1 MIILTLKGGQMSF
14 KIMSRIAVLSVL
26 ALLLITAAVYAQNTT
41 YRGDR
46 LTTVGTINSISR
58 EGDAYRITLDH
69 GYYSY
74 LVPSSM
80 VGARDLRV
88 GESVRLSGPISG
100 NLVNADVIALQ
111 GEPYYMND
119 PYYRPVPFGSTGW
132 LSGTVLSTNR
142 HLGYLTIRDDQTGA
156 TEHIDVRHMDRSRP
170 VNVWGIRD
178 GDHISVLGSWEQRS
192 RFDAQ
197 RIEY

>member
-1 MIILTLKGGQMSF
+1 MSSKLLFRMAIVGALTML
-14 KIMSRIAVLSVL
+14 LS
-26 ALLLITAAVYAQNTT
+26 AAAFAQNTV

-46 LTTVGTINSISR
+46 LSTVGTIQSISQD
-58 EGDAYRITLDH
+58 GNFYRVTLDH

-74 LVPSSM
+74 LIPVNA

-88 GESVRLSGPISG
+88 GESVRLSGLVSG
-100 NLVNADVIALQ
+100 DMVNADMIALR
-111 GEPYYMND
+111 GEPTYVND

-132 LSGTVLSTNR
+132 LTGTVQNTNR

-156 TEHIDVRHMDRSRP
+156 LEHIDVRHMDRGRP
-170 VNVWGIRD
+170 VNVWGIRP
-178 GDHISVLGSWEQRS
+178 GDHISVLGSWERRD
-192 RFDAQ
+192 RFDAT